1 MRSIRIRPIPAAL
14 FVAMFFLISYQQG
27 QAQAYLD
34 PNTGSMALQLLLAG
48 VVGTLATVKLYWD
61 RVKTLF
67 VRRHTHTGDEA
78 SRER

>member
-14 FVAMFFLISYQQG
+14 LVAMFFLISYQEG
-27 QAQAYLD
+27 RVQAYLD

-48 VVGTLATVKLYWD
+48 IVGTLATVKLYWD

-67 VRRHTHTGDEA
+67 VRRRTQTGDDS
-78 SRER
+78 SRSR